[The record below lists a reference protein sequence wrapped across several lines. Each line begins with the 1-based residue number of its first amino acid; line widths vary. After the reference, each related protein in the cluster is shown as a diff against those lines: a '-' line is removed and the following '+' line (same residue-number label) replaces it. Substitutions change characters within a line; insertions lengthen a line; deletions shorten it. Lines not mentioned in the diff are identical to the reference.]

1 MCRREN
7 KNKNTST
14 NPKERGPRLYKNW
27 ESTDQVFYV
36 AKDQEN
42 EKEKRGG
49 KQGVQRRN
57 LSHSLFSLIRLV
69 HLSFSLSLSLSL
81 IIIQHKTEKKCSKKP
96 LLYLSGMNLDD
107 VVDPIPAL
115 PCLTG
120 LYEIENSPR

>member
-1 MCRREN
+1 MLQKIKKTRRRSAAEN
-7 KNKNTST
+7 KGS
-14 NPKERGPRLYKNW
+14 KEEIYL
-27 ESTDQVFYV
+27 TLFF
-36 AKDQEN
+36 
-42 EKEKRGG
+42 
-49 KQGVQRRN
+49 
-57 LSHSLFSLIRLV
+57 LSFASSISLSLF
-69 HLSFSLSLSLSL
+69 LSLSL